1 MESPKTTARLA
12 GLLYVLVALLT
23 PFIMFYA
30 PSQLFVPGDASA
42 TVDRIAERQDLFVAT
57 IIVGIVSEF
66 LFVSVI
72 LLLYRLF
79 KPVDDVLAGFM
90 LLSIMLQV
98 PLAFLGMANEVATLQ
113 FIRGG
118 EFLQVFDEHQR
129 DALIMFLMY
138 VDRQGVLVS
147 QVFWGVWLLPLGA
160 LVFRSRMIPRLLGVW
175 LVLNGLAYIALSV
188 IGLARPEL
196 RASAFSLATPLMF
209 GELALALW
217 LLIMGV
223 KLRSPSEAAK

>member
-12 GLLYVLVALLT
+12 GLLYVLVALIT
-23 PFIMFYA
+23 PFMMFYA

-79 KPVDDVLAGFM
+79 KPVDDVLADLM

-129 DALIMFLMY
+129 DALIMFLVY

-147 QVFWGVWLLPLGA
+147 QVFWGVWLLPLGV
-160 LVFRSRMIPRLLGVW
+160 LVFRSKMIPRFLGIW
-175 LVLNGLAYIALSV
+175 LVLNGLAYIALSA

-196 RASAFSLATPLMF
+196 RASAFGLTTPLMF

-223 KLRSPSEAAK
+223 KLRSPSEAAQ

>member
-1 MESPKTTARLA
+1 
-12 GLLYVLVALLT
+12 
-23 PFIMFYA
+23 MFYA

-42 TVDRIAERQDLFVAT
+42 TVDRIAERQNLFVAT

-79 KPVDDVLAGFM
+79 KPVDDVLAGLM
-90 LLSIMLQV
+90 LLSIMLQA

-129 DALIMFLMY
+129 DALIMFLVY

-160 LVFRSRMIPRLLGVW
+160 LVFRSKMIPRFLGIW

>member
-23 PFIMFYA
+23 PFVMFYA

-42 TVDRIAERQDLFVAT
+42 TVDRIAERQNLFVAT

-72 LLLYRLF
+72 VLLYRLL
-79 KPVDDVLAGFM
+79 KPVDDVLAGVM

-118 EFLQVFDEHQR
+118 EFLQVFDEQQR
-129 DALIMFLMY
+129 DALIMFLVY

-160 LVFRSRMIPRLLGVW
+160 LVFRSRMIPRFLGIW
-175 LVLNGLAYIALSV
+175 LVLNGLAYIALSA

-223 KLRSPSEAAK
+223 KLRSACEAAK

>member
-23 PFIMFYA
+23 PFIVFYA

-42 TVDRIAERQDLFVAT
+42 TVDRIAERQNLFVAT

-79 KPVDDVLAGFM
+79 KPVDDVLAGLM

-118 EFLQVFDEHQR
+118 EFLQVFNEQQR
-129 DALIMFLMY
+129 DALIMFLVY
-138 VDRQGVLVS
+138 VDHQGVLVS

-160 LVFRSRMIPRLLGVW
+160 LVFISKMIPRFLGIW
-175 LVLNGLAYIALSV
+175 LVLNGLAYIALSA

>member
-1 MESPKTTARLA
+1 
-12 GLLYVLVALLT
+12 
-23 PFIMFYA
+23 MFYA

-42 TVDRIAERQDLFVAT
+42 TVDRIAERQHLFVAT

-79 KPVDDVLAGFM
+79 RPIDAVLAGLM

-118 EFLQVFDEHQR
+118 EFLQVFNEQQR
-129 DALIMFLMY
+129 DALIMFLVY

-160 LVFRSRMIPRLLGVW
+160 LVFRSKMIPRFLGIW
-175 LVLNGLAYIALSV
+175 LVLNGLAYIALSA

>member
-1 MESPKTTARLA
+1 
-12 GLLYVLVALLT
+12 
-23 PFIMFYA
+23 MFYA

-42 TVDRIAERQDLFVAT
+42 TVDRIAERQHLFVAT

-79 KPVDDVLAGFM
+79 KPIDAVLAGLM

-113 FIRGG
+113 FIRGS
-118 EFLQVFDEHQR
+118 EFLQVFDEQQR

-160 LVFRSRMIPRLLGVW
+160 LVFRSKMIPRFLGIW
-175 LVLNGLAYIALSV
+175 LVLNGLAYIALSA